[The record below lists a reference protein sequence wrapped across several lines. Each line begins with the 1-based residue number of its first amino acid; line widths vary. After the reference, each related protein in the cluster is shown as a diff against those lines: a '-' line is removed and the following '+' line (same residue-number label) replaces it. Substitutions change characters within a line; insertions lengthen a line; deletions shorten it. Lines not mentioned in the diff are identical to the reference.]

1 MQGSR
6 MLIAKERNNMNLHI
20 KNCQALLPLGDGFAV
35 EQKDIF
41 ISGSRI
47 LALGSAPD
55 GFLAEKTIDAA
66 DRLVIPGLINCHTH
80 NYMSLFR
87 NSADDVPFDE
97 WLFQRVMPR
106 EDRMVPEDAYWG
118 AMLGIMEMLRTG
130 TTCFNDMQMHIHQT
144 AQAAADAGIRAV
156 IGRGLSGTGDDEGG
170 ARRLREAEEEI
181 ERWKEHPRLTFTIA
195 PHAPYTCG
203 RDYLIQALQTAK
215 KRELPLHIHLS
226 ESAFEVE
233 NMKKETGLSPIAY
246 AESLGLLDVPILI
259 AHCVHVDEED
269 IRLLARPNVSVVT
282 NPASNMKLGNGFA
295 PVPEMLASGVRV
307 CLGTDGA
314 ASNNSLNLFH
324 EMGLVTLIHKGNK
337 KNAVAVSAAEA
348 FQMATRKG
356 AEALGLAQEIGSIEV
371 GKKADLAILN
381 LREPQMMP
389 QHDLV
394 AALSYSANGSEVE
407 TVLVDGEI
415 VMENRRFPT
424 IDEERVYYEV
434 TRRAE

>member
-1 MQGSR
+1 
-6 MLIAKERNNMNLHI
+6 
-20 KNCQALLPLGDGFAV
+20 
-35 EQKDIF
+35 
-41 ISGSRI
+41 
-47 LALGSAPD
+47 
-55 GFLAEKTIDAA
+55 
-66 DRLVIPGLINCHTH
+66 
-80 NYMSLFR
+80 
-87 NSADDVPFDE
+87 
-97 WLFQRVMPR
+97 
-106 EDRMVPEDAYWG
+106 
-118 AMLGIMEMLRTG
+118 
-130 TTCFNDMQMHIHQT
+130 
-144 AQAAADAGIRAV
+144 
-156 IGRGLSGTGDDEGG
+156 
-170 ARRLREAEEEI
+170 
-181 ERWKEHPRLTFTIA
+181 
-195 PHAPYTCG
+195 
-203 RDYLIQALQTAK
+203 
-215 KRELPLHIHLS
+215 
-226 ESAFEVE
+226 
-233 NMKKETGLSPIAY
+233 MKKETGLSPIAY

>member
-1 MQGSR
+1 
-6 MLIAKERNNMNLHI
+6 MNIHI
-20 KNCQALLPLGDGFAV
+20 KNGLALLTSEQGFAV

-41 ISGSRI
+41 ISGDRI
-47 LALGSAPD
+47 AALGSAPED
-55 GFLAEKTIDAA
+55 FTAEQVIDASG
-66 DRLVIPGLINCHTH
+66 RLVIPGLINCHTH

-97 WLFQRVMPR
+97 WLFHRVMPR
-106 EDRMVPEDAYWG
+106 EDKMVPEDAYWG
-118 AMLGIMEMLRTG
+118 ATLGIMEMLRSG

-144 AQAAADAGIRAV
+144 AQAASDAGIRAV
-156 IGRGLSGTGDDEGG
+156 IGRGLSGTAEDEGG
-170 ARRLREAEEEI
+170 TRRLREAAEEI
-181 ERWKEHPRLTFTIA
+181 ERWQDHPRLRFTIA
-195 PHAPYTCG
+195 PHAPYTCDRG
-203 RDYLIQALQTAK
+203 YLLQALCLAK
-215 KRELPLHIHLS
+215 KRSLPIHIHLS

-246 AESLGLLDVPILI
+246 ADSLGLLEVPVII
-259 AHCVHVDEED
+259 AHCAHVDEAD

-295 PVPEMLASGVRV
+295 PVPEMLEAGVRV

-314 ASNNSLNLFH
+314 ASNNSLNLFR
-324 EMGLVTLIHKGNK
+324 EMGLVTLIHKGN
-337 KNAVAVSAAEA
+337 AQSATAVSAVEA
-348 FQMATRKG
+348 FKMATAKG
-356 AEALGLAQEIGSIEV
+356 AEALGLEHEIGSIEV
-371 GKKADLAILN
+371 GKRADLAILS

-394 AALSYSANGSEVE
+394 AALCYSANGSEVE

-415 VMENRRFPT
+415 VMENRRFRT

>member
-1 MQGSR
+1 
-6 MLIAKERNNMNLHI
+6 MNIHV
-20 KNCQALLPLGDGFAV
+20 KNCLALLPGEEGFAV
-35 EQKDIF
+35 EKKDIF
-41 ISGSRI
+41 ISEGRI
-47 LALGSAPD
+47 TALGSAPE
-55 GFLAEKTIDAA
+55 GFTAQKVIDAS

-106 EDRMVPEDAYWG
+106 EDKMVPEDAYWG
-118 AMLGIMEMLRTG
+118 ATLGIMEMLRSG

-144 AQAAADAGIRAV
+144 TQAAADAGIRAV
-156 IGRGLSGTGDDEGG
+156 IGRGLSGTATDEGG

-195 PHAPYTCG
+195 PHAPYTCDKG
-203 RDYLIQALQTAK
+203 YLKQALEVAK
-215 KRELPLHIHLS
+215 AKNLPLHIHLS

-233 NMKKETGLSPIAY
+233 SMKKETGLTPISY
-246 AESLGLLDVPILI
+246 AASLGLLDVPVII

-269 IRLLARPNVSVVT
+269 IRLLSRPNVSVVT

-295 PVPEMLASGVRV
+295 PIPEMLASGVRV

-314 ASNNSLNLFH
+314 ASNNSLNLFR

-337 KNAVAVSAAEA
+337 KSATSVSAVDAL
-348 FQMATRKG
+348 QMATIKG
-356 AEALGLAQEIGSIEV
+356 AQALGLEQEIGSIAV

-389 QHDLV
+389 QQDLI

-415 VMENRRFPT
+415 VMENRHFRT

>member
-1 MQGSR
+1 
-6 MLIAKERNNMNLHI
+6 MNLHI
-20 KNCQALLPLGDGFAV
+20 KGCRALLPCGEGFAA
-35 EQKDIF
+35 EQKDLF
-41 ISGSRI
+41 ISEGRI
-47 LALGSAPD
+47 LAIGSAPE
-55 GFLAEKTIDAA
+55 GFAAEKTIQAT

-97 WLFQRVMPR
+97 WLFRRVMPR

-118 AMLGIMEMLRTG
+118 AALGIMEMLRSG

-144 AQAAADAGIRAV
+144 ARAAADAGIRAV
-156 IGRGLSGTGDDEGG
+156 IGRGLSGTGTDEGG

-181 ERWKEHPRLTFTIA
+181 GRWQGHPRLTFTIA
-195 PHAPYTCG
+195 PHAPYTCD
-203 RDYLIQALQTAK
+203 REYLLQAREMAK
-215 KRELPLHIHLS
+215 KRGLPLHIHLS

-233 NMKKETGLSPIAY
+233 NMKRETGLSPIAY
-246 AESLGLLDVPILI
+246 ADSLGLLDGPVII
-259 AHCVHVDEED
+259 AHCVHVDEAD
-269 IRLLARPNVSVVT
+269 IRLLARPQVSVVT

-295 PVPEMLASGVRV
+295 PVPEMLAAGVRV

-314 ASNNSLNLFH
+314 ASNNSLNLFR
-324 EMGLVTLIHKGNK
+324 EMGLVTLIHKGNQ

-348 FQMATRKG
+348 FRMATGNG
-356 AEALGLAQEIGSIEV
+356 AEALGLAQEIGTIEV

-389 QHDLV
+389 CHDLV

-407 TVLVDGEI
+407 TVLVDGEV
-415 VMENRRFPT
+415 VMENRSFRT